1 MFFIKPYTPGKFYE
15 RELPCLLQVL
25 KKVKVPLD
33 VVVIDG
39 YVWLG
44 ENSPGLGAY
53 LYCALGKKV
62 PVIGV
67 AKSKFKGSE
76 HAEKVFRGN
85 SKRPLYITAAGIDPE
100 VATKNTSHMHGTFRI
115 PTLLKKVDF
124 LCRSSK
130 GVTPL

>member
-1 MFFIKPYTPGKFYE
+1 
-15 RELPCLLQVL
+15 VL
-25 KKVKVPLD
+25 RKVTEPLTT
-33 VVVIDG
+33 VVIDG

-44 ENSPGLGAY
+44 TDKSPGLGAH
-53 LYCALGKKV
+53 LFRALDEQI

-67 AKSKFKGSE
+67 AKSRFKDSTY
-76 HAEKVFRGN
+76 AYKAFRGY

-100 VATKNTSHMHGTFRI
+100 VATKNISHMHGKFRI

-124 LCRSSK
+124 LCQSSK